1 VKLCRC
7 FGCLVAHYLIVTA
20 VSSFVEMLLNPVA
33 EHLAVAVLSSSVNSF
48 YPIAD
53 HLVVAVSS
61 CFC

>member
-1 VKLCRC
+1 
-7 FGCLVAHYLIVTA
+7 
-20 VSSFVEMLLNPVA
+20 MLLNPVA
-33 EHLAVAVLSSSVNSF
+33 DHLAVAVLGCQGPVVPSVISF